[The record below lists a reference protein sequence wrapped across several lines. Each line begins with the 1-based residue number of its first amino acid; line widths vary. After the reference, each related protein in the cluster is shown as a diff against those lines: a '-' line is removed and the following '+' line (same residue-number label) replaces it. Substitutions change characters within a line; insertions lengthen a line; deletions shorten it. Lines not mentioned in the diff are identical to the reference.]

1 VKNNTMRKI
10 LALAMVA
17 LLAMTFAL
25 AVVGCGQKAQ
35 ESTTETTMP
44 PPDAMIDTSGMMP
57 DTGMTMPDTTVQH

>member
-1 VKNNTMRKI
+1 MKNHTMRKI

-44 PPDAMIDTSGMMP
+44 PPEAGIDTLGMP
-57 DTGMTMPDTTVQH
+57 TDTSMVPDTTVQH